1 MKIHEHQAKQLLAAQ
16 GLPVPEGRA
25 AQSVGEAVAAL
36 RPLTEASGNPV
47 VVVKAQIHAGG
58 RGKGRFKEYPDLGGV
73 VVVTEGIGGGAEA
86 AEDRVAE
93 LAEKMLGSTL
103 VTVQTGPAGK
113 TVGRIYVEQGVDIA
127 RELYASVVL
136 DRSSSR
142 NIIMASTEGGTEIE
156 EVSEATPEKIIRVEI
171 DPAFGLRDFQAQAL
185 GFQLG
190 LTGDALRTGAE
201 FFKILSRAATALDAD
216 LVEINPLV
224 VTAEGAVMALDAKMS
239 FEANA
244 LYRHPDIAAM
254 RDVTEEEPAEMEAD
268 AHGLSFIKLDGNIG
282 CMVNGAGLAMATRDI
297 IKYVGG
303 QPANFLDVGG
313 GANKDQVAAAFK
325 IITADPRVSGIF
337 VNIFGGI
344 MRCDT
349 VAEGIVAA
357 VKEVGLDV
365 PLVVRLEGTNVDLGR
380 QILAESG
387 LDVVSAGDMKD
398 GARKILAL
406 AEAAE

>member
-1 MKIHEHQAKQLLAAQ
+1 
-16 GLPVPEGRA
+16 
-25 AQSVGEAVAAL
+25 
-36 RPLTEASGNPV
+36 
-47 VVVKAQIHAGG
+47 
-58 RGKGRFKEYPDLGGV
+58 
-73 VVVTEGIGGGAEA
+73 
-86 AEDRVAE
+86 
-93 LAEKMLGSTL
+93 
-103 VTVQTGPAGK
+103 
-113 TVGRIYVEQGVDIA
+113 
-127 RELYASVVL
+127 
-136 DRSSSR
+136 
-142 NIIMASTEGGTEIE
+142 
-156 EVSEATPEKIIRVEI
+156 
-171 DPAFGLRDFQAQAL
+171 
-185 GFQLG
+185 
-190 LTGDALRTGAE
+190 
-201 FFKILSRAATALDAD
+201 
-216 LVEINPLV
+216 
-224 VTAEGAVMALDAKMS
+224 
-239 FEANA
+239 
-244 LYRHPDIAAM
+244 
-254 RDVTEEEPAEMEAD
+254 
-268 AHGLSFIKLDGNIG
+268 
-282 CMVNGAGLAMATRDI
+282 MATMDI